1 MSNRGNINIEVYNE
15 KFTMCFN
22 SHKAIKKIE
31 QYEKILPL
39 LKEYC
44 EKESCD
50 GFNFSVKCESRMKH
64 LELTL
69 KIIEY
74 LASNMNFLSEFEIN
88 SMLLVINE
96 ALSNAVYH
104 GNLSIPQNFRSKS
117 TLLQFEQQVLE
128 ENPDN
133 LKKNV
138 ILKVNVTDE
147 MFEITVEDNGKGF
160 NFDKILNKT
169 TPPSPDSVSGRGIYI
184 LKNSVDFIKF
194 SNKGRTLVMK
204 KEWRTL

>member
-1 MSNRGNINIEVYNE
+1 MSNRGNISIEVYND
-15 KFTMCFN
+15 KFTMCLN
-22 SHKAIKKIE
+22 SHKTVKKIA
-31 QYEKILPL
+31 QYESILPL
-39 LKEYC
+39 LKKYC
-44 EKESCD
+44 EQESCD
-50 GFNFSVKCESRMKH
+50 GFNLVVKSESRMKH
-64 LELTL
+64 LELIL
-69 KIIEY
+69 KIVEY
-74 LASNMNFLSEFEIN
+74 LASNMDFLSEFEVN

-128 ENPDN
+128 ENPGD
-133 LKKNV
+133 LKKKV
-138 ILKVNVTDE
+138 KLTVNVNDE
-147 MFEITVEDNGKGF
+147 LFEIKVEDNGDGF
-160 NFDKILNKT
+160 NFEQILNKT

>member
-1 MSNRGNINIEVYNE
+1 MSNRGNINLEVYND
-15 KFTMCFN
+15 KFTMCLN
-22 SHKAIKKIE
+22 SHKTIKSIS
-31 QYEKILPL
+31 QYESTLPL
-39 LKEYC
+39 LKDYC
-44 EKESCD
+44 KKESCD
-50 GFNFSVKCESRMKH
+50 GFKLVVKSESRMMH
-64 LELTL
+64 LELIL

-74 LASNMNFLSEFEIN
+74 LASSMEFLSEFEVN

-128 ENPDN
+128 ESPDD

-138 ILKVNVTDE
+138 MLTVNVTDE
-147 MFEITVEDNGKGF
+147 LFEIKVEDNGEGF
-160 NFDKILNKT
+160 NFEKILNKA